1 MKKMHIIIISAA
13 GMLSFA
19 AMFGTGSFLKKS
31 RAAAAPPVQAEAAH
45 PEAAKDETK
54 SGSGILASLD
64 SATLTEEM
72 GMSETQLKN
81 LIFDIRQKMKE
92 YEDKQKGLD
101 QEKQQIEIAR
111 KTLQDEVEHLNQLR
125 EKLNLSLTALKDK
138 EVSLQKS
145 VLEIETVEKANLQ
158 RIAGTYDKM
167 DPTQAG
173 KILSTMAANNQMQD
187 AVKIMYY
194 MSDRIAGK
202 VLGEIGNNSPDA
214 AATIS
219 LQLKRIKEQ

>member
-13 GMLSFA
+13 GLLSFA
-19 AMFGTGSFLKKS
+19 AMFGTGLFIKKS
-31 RAAAAPPVQAEAAH
+31 RALTMPAQPAAH
-45 PEAAKDETK
+45 TEVSQKEPNKD
-54 SGSGILASLD
+54 SGVLASLN
-64 SATLTEEM
+64 SAALTEEM
-72 GMSETQLKN
+72 GMSETQLKS

-92 YEDKQKGLD
+92 YENNQKQID
-101 QEKQQIEIAR
+101 QEKQQVEIAR
-111 KTLQDEVEHLNQLR
+111 QTLQDEVERLNQLR
-125 EKLNLSLTALKDK
+125 EKLNLSLATLKDK
-138 EVSLQKS
+138 ESTLQKT

-167 DPTQAG
+167 DPAQAG

-202 VLGEIGNNSPDA
+202 VLGEIGTSNPEA
-214 AATIS
+214 AAALS
-219 LQLKRIKEQ
+219 LQLKRVKEQ